1 LRVGGTVALVSR
13 DRTSSRFVVHAASG
27 GGVTLES
34 ARFPGYFLVGHDF
47 SVRLEKSNGSA
58 FSPVAAGNGMVRLR
72 SASQTDRYLVS
83 FRSRLYLA
91 PVPASRA
98 AEFAPS

>member
-1 LRVGGTVALVSR
+1 M
-13 DRTSSRFVVHAASG
+13 VHAASG

-47 SVRLEKSNGSA
+47 SVRLEKLNGSA
-58 FSPVAAGNGMVRLR
+58 FSPVAAGNGVVRLR
-72 SASQTDRYLVS
+72 SASQIDRYLVS

>member
-1 LRVGGTVALVSR
+1 
-13 DRTSSRFVVHAASG
+13 VVHAASG

-58 FSPVAAGNGMVRLR
+58 FNPVAAGNGTVHLR